1 MRTGKDSTGTYRDKI
16 KEVKAM
22 HVCYEGTI
30 LLLFPS
36 LQLLVLIVNINNNFS
51 SEIIQSELD
60 AEDIQQLEIW

>member
-1 MRTGKDSTGTYRDKI
+1 
-16 KEVKAM
+16 M

-36 LQLLVLIVNINNNFS
+36 LQLLVVIVNNNFS

-60 AEDIQQLEIW
+60 AEDIQQLEIWRFTLSGLKTLNLKPTILF

>member
-1 MRTGKDSTGTYRDKI
+1 
-16 KEVKAM
+16 M

-30 LLLFPS
+30 LLLFSS
-36 LQLLVLIVNINNNFS
+36 LQLLVLIVNNNFS

>member
-1 MRTGKDSTGTYRDKI
+1 MN
-16 KEVKAM
+16 
-22 HVCYEGTI
+22 VCYEGTI

-36 LQLLVLIVNINNNFS
+36 LQLLVLIVNNNFS

>member
-1 MRTGKDSTGTYRDKI
+1 
-16 KEVKAM
+16 M

-36 LQLLVLIVNINNNFS
+36 LQLLVLTVNNNFS

-60 AEDIQQLEIW
+60 AEDIFN